1 RKLAATFKVP
11 RSRSTRRK
19 CTFLVYT
26 SGATWGAPYE
36 DFPEVNGWDRIMA
49 LNVKSLFYRWF
60 LPPSHV
66 QPVLTVLCLVTAS
79 VRGKGIDGRRKA
91 KQGSELNGSS
101 YPPFNDEDHKWDEA
115 TENAYSMCRKV
126 QVYSYDQCARPKNST
141 NGRGNDLNHD
151 SDKLSTGTHAAHG
164 FGYQFSSEE
173 REHSANYNHLEVD
186 DISINGRGRKKRKIQ
201 TNTFGIRSLDNYK
214 GSPSGMRRRRTTARD
229 IICQLFD
236 RGEKLVVAA
245 LAAQLEFGTRSL
257 LQMYEAG
264 AVDNVS
270 YVDRWSVEAHKRFMN
285 IMYPHALFLSETCT
299 PQGDSGVRPEGN
311 SSPASST
318 P

>member
-1 RKLAATFKVP
+1 MTRLVRVRKLAATSKVP
-11 RSRSTRRK
+11 RSRSARRK

-36 DFPEVNGWDRIMA
+36 DFPEVNGWDKIMA

-60 LPPSHV
+60 SPPSHV
-66 QPVLTVLCLVTAS
+66 QPVNTDGVVSSDCVSTPASSHLFNWPTLGHSLNKTTMFSLKRAGALPTAS
-79 VRGKGIDGRRKA
+79 QVRGKGIGGRRKA

-115 TENAYSMCRKV
+115 TENAYSVCRKV

-186 DISINGRGRKKRKIQ
+186 GID
-201 TNTFGIRSLDNYK
+201 NTCIG
-214 GSPSGMRRRRTTARD
+214 
-229 IICQLFD
+229 
-236 RGEKLVVAA
+236 
-245 LAAQLEFGTRSL
+245 
-257 LQMYEAG
+257 
-264 AVDNVS
+264 
-270 YVDRWSVEAHKRFMN
+270 
-285 IMYPHALFLSETCT
+285 
-299 PQGDSGVRPEGN
+299 
-311 SSPASST
+311 
-318 P
+318 